1 MGMPPRLIALDS
13 NHVIL
18 LDKPIVLIGRH
29 PECDIQ
35 LESRKISR
43 RHCCIAEV
51 DKSLAIRDLGSTN
64 GLRVNGEATLEARLH
79 DGDELVIGN
88 LRYQV
93 RWENEAQP
101 AAGRKPVKVTAV
113 PPAPVSIDHMH
124 SLDIP
129 VPIKEPHRHPVMPQE
144 PPPNGKDPAG

>member
-1 MGMPPRLIALDS
+1 MPPRLIALDS

-18 LDKPIVLIGRH
+18 LDKPVVLVGRH
-29 PECDIQ
+29 PECDVQ

-43 RHCCIAEV
+43 RHCCLAEV
-51 DKSLAIRDLGSTN
+51 DKSLAVRDLGSTN
-64 GLRVNGEATLEARLH
+64 GIRVNGQLVNESRLR

-93 RWENEAQP
+93 RWEDEAMP
-101 AAGRKPVKVTAV
+101 AARAAS
-113 PPAPVSIDHMH
+113 PPAVSIDHLP

-129 VPIKEPHRHPVMPQE
+129 VPIKEPQQHQAMRPE
-144 PPPNGKDPAG
+144 NGKMPGK